1 MKRFL
6 ESRAIR
12 ASLVVAVI
20 AVTFQG
26 CSAILPVV
34 EDALRVIC
42 RVGPHNRD
50 GGLVVSIQR
59 IFPDGATQE
68 IDATVIENH

>member
-1 MKRFL
+1 LKRLL
-6 ESRAIR
+6 ESKAIR
-12 ASLVVAVI
+12 AALVVAVV
-20 AVTFQG
+20 AGTFEG
-26 CSAILPVV
+26 CSTILPVV